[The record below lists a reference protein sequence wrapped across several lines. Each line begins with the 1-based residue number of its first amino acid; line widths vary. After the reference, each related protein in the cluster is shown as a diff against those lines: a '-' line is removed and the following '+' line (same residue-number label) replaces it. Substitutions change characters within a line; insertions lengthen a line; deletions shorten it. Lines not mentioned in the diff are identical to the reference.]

1 MIVEA
6 VTLWATAFLILFI
19 DENNDWPLDSDL
31 DTIDAVSYTHL
42 IANHIQALLRRN
54 TFLFSNTFHT
64 NQFSVCQQSIRIT
77 ENTHVVAVVQGYV
90 ARWLVV
96 ALSLIHILAGRN

>member
-31 DTIDAVSYTHL
+31 DNIDWM
-42 IANHIQALLRRN
+42 
-54 TFLFSNTFHT
+54 
-64 NQFSVCQQSIRIT
+64 C
-77 ENTHVVAVVQGYV
+77 
-90 ARWLVV
+90 
-96 ALSLIHILAGRN
+96 

>member
-1 MIVEA
+1 MVFVDYALSARMLADGGNACED
-6 VTLWATAFLILFI
+6 FI
-19 DENNDWPLDSDL
+19 HKS
-31 DTIDAVSYTHL
+31 T

-64 NQFSVCQQSIRIT
+64 NQFSVCQQSFRIT

-96 ALSLIHILAGRN
+96 AFASCIFT